1 MAATKKPAVPNLFA
15 TAAVV
20 DQPAPTKAKGKGKDK
35 REITV
40 KADNDLFAAAT
51 AILKS
56 LTGIKD
62 TVGAEIKNEALDD
75 MIEFGTTGKRGRP
88 DNFLVVSDN
97 ARTSFELRK
106 RGSNRALSDEEL
118 KTLKEIGIA
127 GDDIEKVTEETV
139 KDRFYFNEAILTN
152 QAAMQRISE
161 LIGTDEKL
169 LKIVA
174 GEDIIRHQVAVSTTK
189 FVVKEE
195 TITAVFEKVKDKEDI
210 KTALNIITDVALK
223 PSFSEQLELSESIDI
238 LKKSLI
244 VEEEAEAEE
253 AEIVN
258 E

>member
-1 MAATKKPAVPNLFA
+1 
-15 TAAVV
+15 
-20 DQPAPTKAKGKGKDK
+20 
-35 REITV
+35 
-40 KADNDLFAAAT
+40 
-51 AILKS
+51 
-56 LTGIKD
+56 
-62 TVGAEIKNEALDD
+62 
-75 MIEFGTTGKRGRP
+75 
-88 DNFLVVSDN
+88 
-97 ARTSFELRK
+97 
-106 RGSNRALSDEEL
+106 
-118 KTLKEIGIA
+118 
-127 GDDIEKVTEETV
+127 
-139 KDRFYFNEAILTN
+139 
-152 QAAMQRISE
+152 MQRISE